1 VLLFLLQTSVPETT
15 TAPGGETTVVLDSQQ
30 MQLLLEHGQGN
41 AHFIAAWIAG
51 CVFCLGTLVL
61 LRAVGGR

>member
-1 VLLFLLQTSVPETT
+1 MLLLLLQTEPS
-15 TAPGGETTVVLDSQQ
+15 APQETTVVLDPQQ

-41 AHFIAAWIAG
+41 AYFLAAWIAG
-51 CVFCLGTLVL
+51 CVFCLGVLVL